1 MIDQIEKL
9 SHSLIQH
16 GSFSNRI
23 YIMELSPEQV
33 EETIRHLEQLA
44 HDKNY
49 TKIIVKAPHTCYET
63 LNNAGYFKEAII
75 PHFYN
80 GKEDLYFM
88 SKFYSE
94 KRESQKEKKKAAS
107 ILTKAIKKHNE
118 NKLFTLKKG
127 YAFSILNPSD
137 AKEMTVVFKET
148 FGTYPFP
155 IFDESYLIETMGS
168 HVIYFGIRHN
178 GQLVAISSCEMY
190 ESKSAVEMTDFA
202 ILNDYRGKK
211 LSIYL
216 LQKME
221 EEMIKRNIKTA
232 YSMSNAQSYGMN
244 ITFAK
249 FGYRYTGTLINNA
262 NLGGSLKSLNIWYKS
277 LTSKN

>member
-1 MIDQIEKL
+1 MTDQIEKRA
-9 SHSLIQH
+9 HSLVQH

-23 YIMELSPEQV
+23 YIMTLSKDKV
-33 EETIRHLEQLA
+33 VETINHLEHLA
-44 HDKNY
+44 KEKQY
-49 TKIIVKAPHTCYET
+49 TKIIIKAPKSSYEV
-63 LNNAGYFKEAII
+63 LNQAGYFKEASI
-75 PHFYN
+75 PNFYN

-94 KRESQKEKKKAAS
+94 KRENQKEKKKAAA
-107 ILTKAIKKHNE
+107 ILTKAIRKRFE
-118 NKLFTLKKG
+118 NKLYPLKKG
-127 YAFSILNPSD
+127 YEFSILSPRD
-137 AKEMTVVFKET
+137 AKEMTSVFKDT

-155 IFDESYLIETMGS
+155 IFDETYLIETMES
-168 HVIYFGIRHN
+168 HVVYFGIRHN
-178 GQLVAISSCEMY
+178 GKLVAISSCEMY
-190 ESKSAVEMTDFA
+190 EEKSAVEMTDFA

-216 LQKME
+216 LNQME
-221 EEMIKRNIKTA
+221 KEMIKRKIKTA

-262 NLGGSLKSLNIWYKS
+262 NLGGSLKSLNIWYKA
-277 LTSKN
+277 LT